1 MFIFIVITITIIL
14 SIPTILKIY
23 TNYIEKKVSTDIECA
38 LVEELQKMKFGTSC
52 YSFFKQILELKIKD
66 NLQTYKDIDAYIQS
80 AMDRY
85 DDMIRDKYEELKP
98 IINEDFTDDKDTYEE
113 VIDDKKE
120 NKNMVDISRSFY

>member
-1 MFIFIVITITIIL
+1 MFILIIIL
-14 SIPTILKIY
+14 ISIIISIPTIWRIHR
-23 TNYIEKKVSTDIECA
+23 NYVEKKVTTDIECA
-38 LVEELQKMKFGTSC
+38 LVEELQKMEFGTTC
-52 YSFFKQILELKIKD
+52 YTFFKQILELKIKD
-66 NLQTYKDIDAYIQS
+66 NIKNYKDIDLIES

-98 IINEDFTDDKDTYEE
+98 IINEDFTDDEDIYED

>member
-1 MFIFIVITITIIL
+1 MFIFIIITITIIL

-66 NLQTYKDIDAYIQS
+66 NLQTYKDIDEYIQS

-98 IINEDFTDDKDTYEE
+98 IINEDFTDDENTYEDI
-113 VIDDKKE
+113 IDDKKE

>member
-1 MFIFIVITITIIL
+1 MFIFIIILISIIL

-23 TNYIEKKVSTDIECA
+23 TNYVEKKISTDIECA

-52 YSFFKQILELKIKD
+52 YAFFKQILELKIKD

-98 IINEDFTDDKDTYEE
+98 IINEDFTDDEDVYED

>member
-98 IINEDFTDDKDTYEE
+98 IINEDFTDDEDTYED

>member
-1 MFIFIVITITIIL
+1 MFIFIIMTISIII

-23 TNYIEKKVSTDIECA
+23 TNYVEKKVATDIECA
-38 LVEELQKMKFGTSC
+38 LVEELQKMEFGTTC
-52 YSFFKQILELKIKD
+52 YTFFKQILELKIKD
-66 NLQTYKDIDAYIQS
+66 NIKTYKDIDLIES

-98 IINEDFTDDKDTYEE
+98 IINEDFTDDEDTYED

>member
-1 MFIFIVITITIIL
+1 MFIFIIIL
-14 SIPTILKIY
+14 ISIILFIPTIWRMHR
-23 TNYIEKKVSTDIECA
+23 NYVEKKITTDIECA
-38 LVEELQKMKFGTSC
+38 LVEELQKMEFGTSC
-52 YSFFKQILELKIKD
+52 YTFFKQILELKIKD
-66 NLQTYKDIDAYIQS
+66 NIKTYKDIDLIES

-98 IINEDFTDDKDTYEE
+98 IINEDFTDDEDTYED

>member
-1 MFIFIVITITIIL
+1 MFILIIIL
-14 SIPTILKIY
+14 ISIILFIPTIWRIHR
-23 TNYIEKKVSTDIECA
+23 NYVEKKITTDIECA

-52 YSFFKQILELKIKD
+52 YAFFKQILELKIKD

-98 IINEDFTDDKDTYEE
+98 IINEDFTDDEDTYED

>member
-1 MFIFIVITITIIL
+1 MFIFIIIFISIIV
-14 SIPTILKIY
+14 SIPTILRIHR
-23 TNYIEKKVSTDIECA
+23 NYVEKKVTTDIECA

-52 YSFFKQILELKIKD
+52 YTFFKQILELKIKD
-66 NLQTYKDIDAYIQS
+66 NIKTYKDIDLIES

-98 IINEDFTDDKDTYEE
+98 IINEDFTDDEDVYED

>member
-1 MFIFIVITITIIL
+1 MFIFIIILISIIL
-14 SIPTILKIY
+14 SIPTIWRIHR
-23 TNYIEKKVSTDIECA
+23 NYVEKKITTDIECA
-38 LVEELQKMKFGTSC
+38 LVEELQKMEFGTTC

-66 NLQTYKDIDAYIQS
+66 NIKTYKDIDLIES

-98 IINEDFTDDKDTYEE
+98 IINEDFTDDEDVYED

>member
-1 MFIFIVITITIIL
+1 MFILIIIL
-14 SIPTILKIY
+14 ISIIISIPTIWRIHR
-23 TNYIEKKVSTDIECA
+23 NYVEKKVTTDIECA
-38 LVEELQKMKFGTSC
+38 LVEELQKMEFGTSC
-52 YSFFKQILELKIKD
+52 YTFFKQILELKIKD
-66 NLQTYKDIDAYIQS
+66 NIKTYKDIDLIES

-98 IINEDFTDDKDTYEE
+98 IINEDFTDDEDTYED

>member
-1 MFIFIVITITIIL
+1 MFIFIIIFISIIL
-14 SIPTILKIY
+14 SIPTILRIY
-23 TNYIEKKVSTDIECA
+23 RNYVEKKVTTDIECA

-52 YSFFKQILELKIKD
+52 YTFFKQILELKIKD
-66 NLQTYKDIDAYIQS
+66 NIKTYKDIDLIES

-98 IINEDFTDDKDTYEE
+98 IINEDFTDDEDTYED

>member
-1 MFIFIVITITIIL
+1 MFIFIIILISIIL
-14 SIPTILKIY
+14 SIPTIWRIHR
-23 TNYIEKKVSTDIECA
+23 NYVEKKITTDIECA
-38 LVEELQKMKFGTSC
+38 LVEELQKMEFGTTC
-52 YSFFKQILELKIKD
+52 YTFFKQILELKIKD
-66 NLQTYKDIDAYIQS
+66 NIKTYKDIDLIES

-98 IINEDFTDDKDTYEE
+98 IINEDFTDDEDTYED

>member
-1 MFIFIVITITIIL
+1 MFILIIIL
-14 SIPTILKIY
+14 ISIIISIPTILRIHR
-23 TNYIEKKVSTDIECA
+23 NYVEKKVTTDIECA

-52 YSFFKQILELKIKD
+52 YVFFKQILELKIKD
-66 NLQTYKDIDAYIQS
+66 NLKTYKDIDSYIQS

-98 IINEDFTDDKDTYEE
+98 IINEDFTDDKDTYEDL
-113 VIDDKKE
+113 IDDKKE

>member
-1 MFIFIVITITIIL
+1 MFILIIIL
-14 SIPTILKIY
+14 ISIIISIPTILRIHR
-23 TNYIEKKVSTDIECA
+23 NYVEKKVSTDIECA

-52 YSFFKQILELKIKD
+52 YVFFKQILELKIKD
-66 NLQTYKDIDAYIQS
+66 NLKTYKDIDSYIQS

-98 IINEDFTDDKDTYEE
+98 IINEDFTDDKDTYEDL
-113 VIDDKKE
+113 IDDKKE

>member
-1 MFIFIVITITIIL
+1 MFIFIIILISIIL
-14 SIPTILKIY
+14 SIPTIWRIHR
-23 TNYIEKKVSTDIECA
+23 NYVEKKITTDIECA
-38 LVEELQKMKFGTSC
+38 LVEELQKMEFGTTC
-52 YSFFKQILELKIKD
+52 YTFFKQILELKIKD
-66 NLQTYKDIDAYIQS
+66 NIKTYKDIDLIES

-98 IINEDFTDDKDTYEE
+98 IINEDFTDDEDVYED

>member
-1 MFIFIVITITIIL
+1 MFIFIMITITIIL

-52 YSFFKQILELKIKD
+52 YAFFKQILELKIKD

-98 IINEDFTDDKDTYEE
+98 IINEDFTDDEDTYEDI
-113 VIDDKKE
+113 IDDKKE

>member
-1 MFIFIVITITIIL
+1 MFILIIIFISIIL
-14 SIPTILKIY
+14 SIPTIFRIY
-23 TNYIEKKVSTDIECA
+23 TNYVENKLATDIECA
-38 LVEELQKMKFGTSC
+38 LVEELQKMEFGTSC
-52 YSFFKQILELKIKD
+52 YVFFKQILKLKIRD
-66 NLQTYKDIDAYIQS
+66 NIKNYKDIDSYIQS

-98 IINEDFTDDKDTYEE
+98 IINEDLTDDEDTYED

>member
-1 MFIFIVITITIIL
+1 MFIFIIMLISIIL
-14 SIPTILKIY
+14 SIPTIWRIHR
-23 TNYIEKKVSTDIECA
+23 NYVEKKVTTDIECA
-38 LVEELQKMKFGTSC
+38 LVEELQKMEFGTTC
-52 YSFFKQILELKIKD
+52 YTFFKQILELKIKD
-66 NLQTYKDIDAYIQS
+66 NIKTYKDIDLIES

-98 IINEDFTDDKDTYEE
+98 IINEDFTADEDTYED

>member
-1 MFIFIVITITIIL
+1 MFIFIIILISIIL
-14 SIPTILKIY
+14 SIPTIWRIHR
-23 TNYIEKKVSTDIECA
+23 NYVEKKVTTDIECA
-38 LVEELQKMKFGTSC
+38 LVEELQKMEFGTTC
-52 YSFFKQILELKIKD
+52 YTFFKQILELKIKD
-66 NLQTYKDIDAYIQS
+66 NIKTYKDIDLIES

-98 IINEDFTDDKDTYEE
+98 IINEDFTADEDTYED

>member
-1 MFIFIVITITIIL
+1 MFILIIIL
-14 SIPTILKIY
+14 ISIIISIPTIWRIHR
-23 TNYIEKKVSTDIECA
+23 NYVEKKVTTDIECA
-38 LVEELQKMKFGTSC
+38 LVEELQKMEFGTSC
-52 YSFFKQILELKIKD
+52 YTFFKQILELKIKD
-66 NLQTYKDIDAYIQS
+66 NIKTYKDIDLIES

-98 IINEDFTDDKDTYEE
+98 IINEDFTDDEDVYED

>member
-1 MFIFIVITITIIL
+1 MFIFIIILISIIL
-14 SIPTILKIY
+14 SIPTILRMY
-23 TNYIEKKVSTDIECA
+23 TNYVERKVTTDIECA
-38 LVEELQKMKFGTSC
+38 LVEELQKMEFGTTC
-52 YSFFKQILELKIKD
+52 YTFFKQILELKIKD
-66 NLQTYKDIDAYIQS
+66 NIKTYKDIDLIES

-98 IINEDFTDDKDTYEE
+98 IINEDFTDDEDTYED

>member
-1 MFIFIVITITIIL
+1 MFILIIIFISIIL

-23 TNYIEKKVSTDIECA
+23 TNYVEKKVSTDIECA

-52 YSFFKQILELKIKD
+52 YAFFKQILELKIKD

-98 IINEDFTDDKDTYEE
+98 IINEDFTDDEDVYED
-113 VIDDKKE
+113 VIVDKKE